1 MIERD
6 HHNNLAT
13 WLEAVY
19 LAGKSIR
26 PTATGP
32 VAAKP
37 QPETRCTTCDVQ
49 RELRHAREALEM
61 AELEI
66 EAMRKRV
73 DALLAE
79 NGERLL

>member
-1 MIERD
+1 MRD
-6 HHNNLAT
+6 GENAFLGNIMRHYSAMVLQ
-13 WLEAVY
+13 
-19 LAGKSIR
+19 S
-26 PTATGP
+26 
-32 VAAKP
+32 AAKP

-49 RELRHAREALEM
+49 RELRNAREALEM